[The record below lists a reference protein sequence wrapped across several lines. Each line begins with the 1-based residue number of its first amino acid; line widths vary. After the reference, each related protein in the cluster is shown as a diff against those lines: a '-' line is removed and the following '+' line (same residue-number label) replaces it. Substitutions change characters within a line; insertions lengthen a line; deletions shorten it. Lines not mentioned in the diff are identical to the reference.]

1 MSRFDLSLIEAGL
14 STYLVAKSGQNEI
27 WDEIVSTND
36 RAIELALNGAEE
48 GTLVLARKQTA
59 GRGRQGRTWVSP
71 RDAGIFMSFI
81 FRPKLE
87 AQMLPLFSFVA
98 AVAAATAIENV
109 TGTKI
114 GLKWVNDLV
123 YGGKKLGGIL
133 AEMPGSQRSV
143 ARPSSAE
150 ANEASLRD
158 GAQSPHWL
166 LPPALILG
174 MGMNLSL
181 EGIELPAE
189 LQGKVE
195 SLDNI
200 CGGKVDAN
208 QIVAELC
215 NSLEE
220 QYNHLRHSTPE
231 LVIDEWKKYS
241 HTLGKRIRASVGNEE
256 LEGTA
261 SDITPSGALVLT
273 QDDGSVRILHAGEI
287 SIRMQDGTYS

>member
-14 STYLVAKSGQNEI
+14 STYFVAKSGQNEI

-36 RAIELALNGAEE
+36 RAIELAQNGAEE
-48 GTLVLARKQTA
+48 GTLVLARKQTG

-87 AQMLPLFSFVA
+87 PQMLPLFSFVA

-133 AEMPGSQRSV
+133 AEMPGSQRSI
-143 ARPSSAE
+143 ARPSSAGS
-150 ANEASLRD
+150 EASLRE
-158 GAQSPHWL
+158 GAQGPNWV

-174 MGMNLSL
+174 MGINLSL
-181 EGIELPAE
+181 EGVELPAE

-215 NSLEE
+215 NTLEE
-220 QYNHLRHSTPE
+220 QYNHLRHCTPE
-231 LVIDEWKKYS
+231 LVIEEWKKYS

-261 SDITPSGALVLT
+261 SDVTSAGALVLT
-273 QDDGSVRILHAGEI
+273 QDAGHVRILHAGEI
-287 SIRMQDGTYS
+287 TIRMQDGTYS